1 MYYRRLPKF
10 EYLTPK
16 SVEEA
21 ASMLQKYGGDARV
34 TAGGTI
40 VVHRMK
46 ERIGIRKYLIG
57 LKSIP
62 GLDHID
68 FDPSTGL
75 RIGAMAT
82 LQSVADS
89 PMVRDKYELLS
100 VACGKLGT
108 PHIRNMGTL
117 GGNVSCKLP
126 AAETVPALIA
136 LGAEAELVSTDGD
149 RKVPI
154 EDLNRELKQ
163 TDLLTEISIPA
174 SSADKM
180 WGYEKF
186 AVRERLD
193 YAVAS
198 AAVGILSGNGTWE
211 KCRIALGG
219 VPVKRA
225 REAEHL
231 LEGHTITDSLIEEA
245 ADRASQRAK
254 TRSDIEFS
262 AEYKKTL
269 LRVMVKR
276 ALKQASGIRK
286 VE

>member
-10 EYLTPK
+10 EYLAPK
-16 SVEEA
+16 NVEEA
-21 ASMLQKYGGDARV
+21 VSMLQKYSGDARV

-46 ERIGIRKYLIG
+46 ERIGVREFLIG

-62 GLDHID
+62 GLDYMD
-68 FDPSTGL
+68 FDSLNGL

-89 PMVRDKYELLS
+89 PVVRDKYELLS
-100 VACGKLGT
+100 TACGSLGT

-136 LGAEAELVSTDGD
+136 LGAEAKLLSYEGE
-149 RKVPI
+149 RKVPM
-154 EDLNRELKQ
+154 EDLNKELKQ
-163 TDLLTEISIPA
+163 TDLLSEICIPV
-174 SSADKM
+174 SSANKA

-198 AAVGILSGNGTWE
+198 AAVVILSGNGTCQE
-211 KCRIALGG
+211 CRIALGG
-219 VPVKRA
+219 VPSKRA
-225 REAEHL
+225 REAEDL
-231 LEGHTITDSLIEEA
+231 LAGQAITESLVEDA
-245 ADRASQRAK
+245 ANRALQRAK
-254 TRSDIEFS
+254 TSSDIEFS
-262 AEYKKTL
+262 ADYKKTL
-269 LRVMVKR
+269 LKIMVKR
-276 ALKQASGIRK
+276 ALKQAQGD
-286 VE
+286 